1 MLSDLNKIQ
10 DGSDES
16 VQRTE
21 LSVSIQTRTSVS
33 DDNDDADSELV
44 ERVYTFSHAVE
55 WDKWVLQEYIERRSV
70 DAVAVD
76 ERDWTREEHLIW
88 TDVHDT
94 RDIIVPSEVSERLSM
109 MTGADE
115 VVVQI
120 PRGSSVGESSNEYEV
135 VQRVSG

>member
-10 DGSDES
+10 DGSEES

-21 LSVSIQTRTSVS
+21 LSVSVQTRTSVS
-33 DDNDDADSELV
+33 GSNDGDGELI

-70 DAVAVD
+70 DVVAID

-115 VVVQI
+115 IVVQI

-135 VQRVSG
+135 VQRVSE

>member
-10 DGSDES
+10 DGSEES

-21 LSVSIQTRTSVS
+21 LSVSVQTRTSVS
-33 DDNDDADSELV
+33 GGNDGDGELI
-44 ERVYTFSHAVE
+44 ERVYTFSHAFE

-70 DAVAVD
+70 DVVAVD

-115 VVVQI
+115 IVVQI
-120 PRGSSVGESSNEYEV
+120 PRGSSIGESGNEYEV
-135 VQRVSG
+135 VQRVSE

>member
-21 LSVSIQTRTSVS
+21 LSVSVQTRTSVS
-33 DDNDDADSELV
+33 GSNDGDGELI

-70 DAVAVD
+70 DVVAVD

-115 VVVQI
+115 IVVQI
-120 PRGSSVGESSNEYEV
+120 PRGSSVGESSNEYEI
-135 VQRVSG
+135 VQRVSE

>member
-10 DGSDES
+10 DGSEES

-21 LSVSIQTRTSVS
+21 LSVSVQTRTSVS
-33 DDNDDADSELV
+33 GSNDGDGELI

-55 WDKWVLQEYIERRSV
+55 WEKWVLQEYIERRSV
-70 DAVAVD
+70 DVVAVD

-115 VVVQI
+115 IVVQI
-120 PRGSSVGESSNEYEV
+120 PRGSSVGESSNEYEI
-135 VQRVSG
+135 VQRVSE

>member
-10 DGSDES
+10 DGSEES

-21 LSVSIQTRTSVS
+21 LSVSVQTRTSVS
-33 DDNDDADSELV
+33 GSNDGDGELI
-44 ERVYTFSHAVE
+44 ERVYTFSHAFE

-70 DAVAVD
+70 DVVAVD

-115 VVVQI
+115 IVVQI
-120 PRGSSVGESSNEYEV
+120 PRGSSVGESSNEYEI
-135 VQRVSG
+135 VQRVSE

>member
-10 DGSDES
+10 DGSEES

-21 LSVSIQTRTSVS
+21 LSVSVQTRTSVS
-33 DDNDDADSELV
+33 GSNDGDGELI

-55 WDKWVLQEYIERRSV
+55 WEKWVLQEYIERRSV
-70 DAVAVD
+70 DVVAVD

-115 VVVQI
+115 IVVQI
-120 PRGSSVGESSNEYEV
+120 PRGSSIGESSNQYEV
-135 VQRVSG
+135 VQRVSE

>member
-10 DGSDES
+10 DGSEES

-21 LSVSIQTRTSVS
+21 LSVSVQTRTSVS
-33 DDNDDADSELV
+33 GSNDGDGELI

-70 DAVAVD
+70 DVVAVD

-115 VVVQI
+115 IVVQI
-120 PRGSSVGESSNEYEV
+120 PRGSSVGESSNEYEIV
-135 VQRVSG
+135 HRVSE

>member
-21 LSVSIQTRTSVS
+21 LSVSVQTRTSVS
-33 DDNDDADSELV
+33 GSNDGDGELI

-70 DAVAVD
+70 DVVAVD

-115 VVVQI
+115 IVVQI
-120 PRGSSVGESSNEYEV
+120 PRGSSIGETDNEYEV
-135 VQRVSG
+135 VQRISE

>member
-10 DGSDES
+10 DGSEES

-21 LSVSIQTRTSVS
+21 LSVSVQTRTSVS
-33 DDNDDADSELV
+33 GGNDGDGELI

-70 DAVAVD
+70 DVVAVD

-115 VVVQI
+115 IVVQI
-120 PRGSSVGESSNEYEV
+120 PRGSSVGESSNEYEI
-135 VQRVSG
+135 VQRVSE

>member
-10 DGSDES
+10 DGSEES

-21 LSVSIQTRTSVS
+21 LSVSVQTRTSVS
-33 DDNDDADSELV
+33 GGNDGDGELI

-70 DAVAVD
+70 DVVAVD

-115 VVVQI
+115 IVVQI
-120 PRGSSVGESSNEYEV
+120 PRGSSIGESSNQYEV
-135 VQRVSG
+135 VQRVSE

>member
-33 DDNDDADSELV
+33 GSNDGDGELI

-55 WDKWVLQEYIERRSV
+55 WDKWILQEYIERRSADV
-70 DAVAVD
+70 VAVD

-115 VVVQI
+115 IVVQI
-120 PRGSSVGESSNEYEV
+120 PRGSSVGESSNEYEI
-135 VQRVSG
+135 VQRVSE

>member
-33 DDNDDADSELV
+33 GSNDGDGELI

-55 WDKWVLQEYIERRSV
+55 WDKWILQEYIERRSV
-70 DAVAVD
+70 DVVAVD

-115 VVVQI
+115 IVVQI
-120 PRGSSVGESSNEYEV
+120 PRGSSVGESSNEYEI
-135 VQRVSG
+135 VQRVSE

>member
-21 LSVSIQTRTSVS
+21 LSVSVQTRTSVS
-33 DDNDDADSELV
+33 GSNDGDGELI

-70 DAVAVD
+70 DVVAVD
-76 ERDWTREEHLIW
+76 ERDWTSEEHLIW

-115 VVVQI
+115 IVVQI
-120 PRGSSVGESSNEYEV
+120 PRGSSVGESSNEYEI
-135 VQRVSG
+135 VQRVSE

>member
-10 DGSDES
+10 DGSEES

-21 LSVSIQTRTSVS
+21 LSVSVQTRTSVS
-33 DDNDDADSELV
+33 GSNDCDGELI

-70 DAVAVD
+70 DVVAVD

-115 VVVQI
+115 IVVQI
-120 PRGSSVGESSNEYEV
+120 PRGSSVGESSNEYEI
-135 VQRVSG
+135 VQRVSE

>member
-10 DGSDES
+10 DGSEES

-21 LSVSIQTRTSVS
+21 LSVSVQTRTSVS
-33 DDNDDADSELV
+33 GSNDGDGELI

-70 DAVAVD
+70 DVVAVD

-115 VVVQI
+115 IVVQI
-120 PRGSSVGESSNEYEV
+120 PRGSSVGESSNEYEI
-135 VQRVSG
+135 VQRVSE

>member
-10 DGSDES
+10 DGSEES

-21 LSVSIQTRTSVS
+21 LSVSVQTRTSVS
-33 DDNDDADSELV
+33 GGNDGDGELI

-70 DAVAVD
+70 DVVAVD
-76 ERDWTREEHLIW
+76 ERDWTREEHLIS

-115 VVVQI
+115 IVVQI
-120 PRGSSVGESSNEYEV
+120 PRGSSIGESGNEYEV
-135 VQRVSG
+135 VQRVSE

>member
-10 DGSDES
+10 DGSEES

-21 LSVSIQTRTSVS
+21 LSVSVQARTSVS
-33 DDNDDADSELV
+33 GGNDGDGELI

-55 WDKWVLQEYIERRSV
+55 WEKWVLQEYIERRSV
-70 DAVAVD
+70 DVVAVD

-115 VVVQI
+115 IVVQI
-120 PRGSSVGESSNEYEV
+120 PRGSSIGESSNQYEV
-135 VQRVSG
+135 VQRVSE

>member
-10 DGSDES
+10 DGSEES

-21 LSVSIQTRTSVS
+21 LSVSVQTRTSVS
-33 DDNDDADSELV
+33 GGNDGDGELI

-55 WDKWVLQEYIERRSV
+55 WEKWVLQEYIERRSV
-70 DAVAVD
+70 DVVAVD

-115 VVVQI
+115 IVVQI
-120 PRGSSVGESSNEYEV
+120 PRGSSVGESSNEYEI
-135 VQRVSG
+135 VQRVSE

>member
-21 LSVSIQTRTSVS
+21 LSVSVQTRTSVS
-33 DDNDDADSELV
+33 GSNDGDGELI

-55 WDKWVLQEYIERRSV
+55 WDKWILQEYIERRSADV
-70 DAVAVD
+70 VAVD

-115 VVVQI
+115 IVVQI
-120 PRGSSVGESSNEYEV
+120 PRGSSVGESSNEYEI
-135 VQRVSG
+135 VQRVSE

>member
-21 LSVSIQTRTSVS
+21 LSVSVQTRTSVS
-33 DDNDDADSELV
+33 GSNDGDGELI

-70 DAVAVD
+70 DVVAVD

-115 VVVQI
+115 IVVQI
-120 PRGSSVGESSNEYEV
+120 PRGSSIGESSNQYEV
-135 VQRVSG
+135 VQRVSE

>member
-10 DGSDES
+10 DGSEES

-21 LSVSIQTRTSVS
+21 LSVSVQTRTSVS
-33 DDNDDADSELV
+33 GSNDGDGELI

-55 WDKWVLQEYIERRSV
+55 WDKWILQEYIERRSV
-70 DAVAVD
+70 DVVAVD

-115 VVVQI
+115 IVVQI
-120 PRGSSVGESSNEYEV
+120 PRGSSVGESSNEYEI
-135 VQRVSG
+135 VQRVSE

>member
-10 DGSDES
+10 DGSEES

-21 LSVSIQTRTSVS
+21 LSVSVQTRTSVS
-33 DDNDDADSELV
+33 GSNYGDGELI

-70 DAVAVD
+70 DVVAVD

-115 VVVQI
+115 IVVQI
-120 PRGSSVGESSNEYEV
+120 PRGSSIGESGNEYEV
-135 VQRVSG
+135 VQRVSE

>member
-10 DGSDES
+10 DGSEES
-16 VQRTE
+16 IQRTE
-21 LSVSIQTRTSVS
+21 LSVSVQTRTSVS
-33 DDNDDADSELV
+33 GSNDGDGELI
-44 ERVYTFSHAVE
+44 ERVYMFSHAVE

-115 VVVQI
+115 IVVQI
-120 PRGSSVGESSNEYEV
+120 PRGSSIGESGNEYEV
-135 VQRVSG
+135 VQRVSE